1 MIRDIG
7 YLQVLKTGPGTSV
20 QDLGRVGFAEYG
32 VPCSGALDL
41 RSLLW
46 VNHLLRNKESDAVL
60 EICQPGLRIQ
70 FDAPTLICL
79 AGAKA
84 AVILNGAVIS
94 SYCILE
100 IRRYDQLEIGAF
112 HQGSILYLGIKN
124 GFQSENIMN
133 SRSWFERITNS
144 GCALKGDQIP
154 YFTNQEV
161 PSFTASKVKWDFNWA
176 MEQIIEAY
184 PGPEWDLLDRHSK
197 ELIESSE
204 FTISELKNRMAIQLT
219 ELLPNTILEM
229 ATTAVFPGTVQ
240 LTSGGKLIILLK
252 DAQVTGG
259 YPRVLQISEESIYI
273 LAQKKALKK
282 IKFLIK
288 KFL

>member
-7 YLQVLKTGPGTSV
+7 YLKVWKTAPGTSV
-20 QDLGRVGFAEYG
+20 QDLGRVGFAQYG

-46 VNHLLRNKESDAVL
+46 VNHLLKNKESDAVL
-60 EICQPGLRIQ
+60 EICQPGLRVK
-70 FDAPTLICL
+70 FDAPTLMCL

-84 AVILNGAVIS
+84 DVILNGAVIS
-94 SYCILE
+94 SYGILE
-100 IRRYDQLEIGAF
+100 IRRHDQLEIGAF
-112 HQGSILYLGIKN
+112 HQGSVLYLGIKN

-133 SRSWFERITNS
+133 SRSWFAGITKS
-144 GCALKGDQIP
+144 AYALKADRIP

-161 PSFTASKVKWDFNWA
+161 PSFTASKVKWDFNWTS
-176 MEQIIEAY
+176 EQIIEAY
-184 PGPEWDLLDRHSK
+184 PGPEWDLLDHNSK

-219 ELLPNTILEM
+219 ELLPNTIPEM
-229 ATTAVFPGTVQ
+229 ATAAVFPGTVQ
-240 LTSGGKLIILLK
+240 LTSGGKLMVLMK

-259 YPRVLQISEESIYI
+259 YPRVLQISEESIFI

-282 IKFLIK
+282 IKFRVK